1 LATSLWGQQRGTPE
15 SGKSTWRFPRPHVV
29 AEYNEFIF
37 GVDRFDQNI
46 NHLRKAIGRKNWY
59 WPVVTWLLDTG
70 VQNVWQLHKR
80 SGEQ

>member
-1 LATSLWGQQRGTPE
+1 M
-15 SGKSTWRFPRPHVV
+15 STTYKFM
-29 AEYNEFIF
+29 F
-37 GVDRFDQNI
+37 GVDRIDQNN
-46 NHLRKAIGRKNWY
+46 NHLRIAIGGKNWN